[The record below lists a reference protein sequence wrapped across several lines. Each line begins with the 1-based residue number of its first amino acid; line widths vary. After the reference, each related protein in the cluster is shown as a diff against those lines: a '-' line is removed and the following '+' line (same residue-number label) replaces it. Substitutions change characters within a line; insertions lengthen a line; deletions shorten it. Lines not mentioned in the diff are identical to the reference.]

1 MSKAKSIKIKS
12 EPICSSGNSSN
23 DSDNDIPAS
32 AAPMRPPPSRRS
44 FQKTSNEHN
53 APESPVAAKRVH
65 IPTRYEKSLATY
77 LDKRPH
83 IKVLSANRNPT
94 ALAKPKLSDDEEVW
108 LVQCPKNVPIENL
121 IDKTLKLNGRRHV
134 LSDDTT
140 SKSYEYYADKAAA
153 VADDENDHFYTA
165 ICKSEQN
172 DCHQAF
178 SFRSAGVIRFK
189 EELAAA
195 DAGGIVDLVGPQR
208 VPYPT
213 ELKVRHPLL
222 GVHFADRT
230 KLDKRVRRALQR
242 AVQASA
248 IAKAELVVKK
258 EEPST
263 IRRRR
268 SIEQAVKVE
277 QEFDDILGLSG
288 GGGDDNVKT
297 VKSTSPR
304 KAKKRSRTAE
314 VLSPGEEEET
324 PRKKHKSKRVKVE
337 EATIDGGGGGG
348 EDEVADLDWMTKI

>member
-23 DSDNDIPAS
+23 DSDNEIPAS
-32 AAPMRPPPSRRS
+32 AAAKRPPPPPRS

-53 APESPVAAKRVH
+53 AESPVAAKRVH

-134 LSDDTT
+134 LSDDIT
-140 SKSYEYYADKAAA
+140 SKSYEYYADKAVA

-288 GGGDDNVKT
+288 GGDDNVKT

-314 VLSPGEEEET
+314 VMSPGEEEEEEA

-348 EDEVADLDWMTKI
+348 DDEVADLDWMTKI